1 MPTSRGKEDDH
12 HPSILH
18 GGTEDAAGED
28 GMAPR
33 QVWVPGPVIVG
44 AGPSGLATAACL
56 KARGVPSLVLEKD
69 ACVASSWRHRTYE
82 RLRLHLPR
90 CFCELPML
98 PFPAGTPA
106 YPTRDQ
112 FIAYLDSYA
121 SAFEIQP
128 RYSSRVQSAAYDASI
143 GFWRVVVD
151 KAVDGVVAAVATST
165 EFLSR
170 WLVVAT
176 GENAEPALPEGVERM
191 GIDVYRGVAM
201 HTCNYKRGDEFR
213 GKKVLVVGC
222 GNSGMEVS
230 LDLCNN
236 GAFPSMVVRDKLHVL
251 PREILGMST
260 FGLSMFLLRWFPTKW
275 VDSFLLFFTR
285 LIIGETEKYGLPRPK
300 TGPIQIKSM
309 TGKTPVLDIG
319 ALRKIKD
326 GKIKVVPTIN
336 RFMES
341 GVEFIDS
348 HREDFNAVIFA
359 TGYKSNVPSWLKDE
373 ALFSHVDGFPRKP
386 FPHSW
391 RGENGLYAAGFTR
404 KGLMGTSYDAL
415 RIAGDIADQ
424 WTEALASPTLLLT
437 GASTVRD
444 A

>member
-1 MPTSRGKEDDH
+1 MRTSRGGDRQQQDD

-18 GGTEDAAGED
+18 GDGGEGGDAGGSDAERGQP
-28 GMAPR
+28 G

-69 ACVASSWRHRTYE
+69 ACVAASWRRRTYE

-90 CFCELPML
+90 GFCELPL
-98 PFPAGTPA
+98 AAFPPGTPA

-112 FIAYLDSYA
+112 FVAYLDAYA
-121 SAFEIQP
+121 RAFAVEP
-128 RYSSRVQSAAYDASI
+128 CLGARVRRAAYDASI
-143 GFWRVVVD
+143 GFWRVTVD
-151 KAVDGVVAAVATST
+151 VDGEAAAT
-165 EFLSR
+165 EFVSR

-176 GENAEPALPEGVERM
+176 GENAEPAWPEGVEGM
-191 GIDVYRGVAM
+191 EGYRGVAM
-201 HTCNYKRGDEFR
+201 HTSSYKRGDEFR

-236 GAFPSMVVRDKLHVL
+236 GAKASMVVRDKLHVL
-251 PREILGMST
+251 PREILGVST
-260 FGLSMFLLRWFPTKW
+260 FGLSVFLLRWLSIKW
-275 VDSFLLFFTR
+275 VDSLLLFFSR
-285 LIIGETEKYGLPRPK
+285 LILGDTEKYGLARPK
-300 TGPIQIKSM
+300 IGPLQIKCS

-326 GKIKVVPTIN
+326 GKIKVVPAIN
-336 RFMES
+336 RLTED
-341 GVEFIDS
+341 GVEFIDG
-348 HREDFNAVIFA
+348 HKEDFDAIIFA
-359 TGYKSNVPSWLKDE
+359 TGYKSNVPSWLKE
-373 ALFSHVDGFPRKP
+373 EEFFSQVDGFPKKA

-391 RGENGLYAAGFTR
+391 RGKKGLYAAGFTR

-424 WTEALASPTLLLT
+424 WTEALASPAATNGSSDLH
-437 GASTVRD
+437 A
-444 A
+444 

>member
-1 MPTSRGKEDDH
+1 MPTSRGGGGGQEDD

-18 GGTEDAAGED
+18 GGVGDGGGGDAGD
-28 GMAPR
+28 GPR

-69 ACVASSWRHRTYE
+69 ACVAASWRHRTYE

-90 CFCELPML
+90 SFCQLPL
-98 PFPAGTPA
+98 APFPPGTPP

-112 FIAYLDSYA
+112 FIAYLDAYA
-121 SAFEIQP
+121 RAFGIEP
-128 RYSSRVQSAAYDASI
+128 RLGARVRSAAYDAAI
-143 GFWRVVVD
+143 GFWRVTVD
-151 KAVDGVVAAVATST
+151 ANGSEETTTT
-165 EFLSR
+165 EYVSR

-176 GENAEPALPEGVERM
+176 GENAEPAWPEDVEGM
-191 GIDVYRGVAM
+191 NGYRGVVM
-201 HTCNYKRGDEFR
+201 HTSSYKRGDEFR

-230 LDLCNN
+230 LDLFNN
-236 GAFPSMVVRDKLHVL
+236 GAKPSMVVRDKLHVL
-251 PREILGMST
+251 PREMLGIST
-260 FGLSMFLLRWFPTKW
+260 FGLSAFLLKW
-275 VDSFLLFFTR
+275 LPIKRVDSLLLFFSR
-285 LIIGETEKYGLPRPK
+285 LILGDTEKYGLSRPK
-300 TGPIQIKSM
+300 IGPLQIKNS

-326 GKIKVVPTIN
+326 GKIKVVPAIN
-336 RFMES
+336 RFTEN
-341 GVEFIDS
+341 GVEFIDGG
-348 HREDFNAVIFA
+348 HTEDFDAVIFA
-359 TGYKSNVPSWLKDE
+359 TGYKSNVPSWLKE
-373 ALFSHVDGFPRKP
+373 QEFFSLSDGFPRKA

-391 RGENGLYAAGFTR
+391 RGKNGLYAAGFTR

-424 WTEALASPTLLLT
+424 WTEAFASPTPA
-437 GASTVRD
+437 ASHRSSDHD